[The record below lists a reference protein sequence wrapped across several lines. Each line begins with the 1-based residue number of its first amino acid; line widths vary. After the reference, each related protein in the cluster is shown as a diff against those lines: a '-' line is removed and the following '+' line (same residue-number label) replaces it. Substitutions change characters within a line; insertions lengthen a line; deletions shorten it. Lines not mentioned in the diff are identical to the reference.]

1 MINIK
6 TVDSPLFVNTSL
18 EVYLIPLKV
27 GIRDF
32 PRSLLSVSITYLFK
46 SIY

>member
-18 EVYLIPLKV
+18 EVYLILLKV

-32 PRSLLSVSITYLFK
+32 PRSLLSVPMKYLFK
-46 SIY
+46 DIY